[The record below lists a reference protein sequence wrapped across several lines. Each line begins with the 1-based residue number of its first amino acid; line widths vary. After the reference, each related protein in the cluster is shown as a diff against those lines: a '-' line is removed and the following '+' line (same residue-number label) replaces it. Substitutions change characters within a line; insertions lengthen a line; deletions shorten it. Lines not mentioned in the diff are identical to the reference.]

1 MIKIYG
7 VGTDIVKISRL
18 TKHLKNKKFL
28 DRLFN
33 KNEINKCKIRKNSTN
48 CYAKRFAAKEAFS
61 KAIGIGISKG
71 IRFNEIVIKNTKSG
85 KPQIELLGKTK
96 IDKRV
101 EANLQLVKQLNS
113 LGVPKNQIFV
123 TGHSCGG
130 LTTLLFFSRYPDEA
144 AGGIAYMQACFGKLT
159 KQYKVKKLGVDKT
172 LEKI

>member
-96 IDKRV
+96 KIILKI
-101 EANLQLVKQLNS
+101 LKKKFS
-113 LGVPKNQIFV
+113 IF
-123 TGHSCGG
+123 
-130 LTTLLFFSRYPDEA
+130 LTLSDEKSFA
-144 AGGIAYMQACFGKLT
+144 VATVIIS
-159 KQYKVKKLGVDKT
+159 V
-172 LEKI
+172 